1 MEAKDLRINNWIIID
16 GVLVRVRGVYSFT
29 NGSFKNNEGR
39 VDAYRY
45 DSIFEPKEISA
56 GINHFEPIPLTEE
69 WFVEFGAKLKKVA
82 GMDNEY
88 NLKLGEV
95 EISWDKKTGVTVF
108 VLDTL
113 ESFRVSYIK
122 YVHQFQNFCFALTNE
137 ELTIKQYE
145 TK

>member
-1 MEAKDLRINNWIIID
+1 MEAKELRIANYVENDIGDVIFIDSETLPFIVTKWI
-16 GVLVRVRGVYSFT
+16 
-29 NGSFKNNEGR
+29 KC
-39 VDAYRY
+39 
-45 DSIFEPKEISA
+45 
-56 GINHFEPIPLTEE
+56 HHPIPLTEE
-69 WFVEFGAKLKKVA
+69 WWVRFGAELKKVV

-137 ELTIKQYE
+137 ELTKKQ
-145 TK
+145 

>member
-1 MEAKDLRINNWIIID
+1 MDAKELRIGNWILDHEADPKKTIYYQVEEIQRLSNNKALNQTL
-16 GVLVRVRGVYSFT
+16 GVTYRK
-29 NGSFKNNEGR
+29 GSCWTCD
-39 VDAYRY
+39 V
-45 DSIFEPKEISA
+45 
-56 GINHFEPIPLTEE
+56 EPIPLTEE
-69 WFVEFGAKLKKVA
+69 WWVRFGAELKKVV

-137 ELTIKQYE
+137 ELTIKI
-145 TK
+145 

>member
-1 MEAKDLRINNWIIID
+1 MNAKELRLGNYIHPLLDKKEVAEICYIGENDFGYERLSDKEYFQGN
-16 GVLVRVRGVYSFT
+16 
-29 NGSFKNNEGR
+29 
-39 VDAYRY
+39 
-45 DSIFEPKEISA
+45 SIK
-56 GINHFEPIPLTEE
+56 PIPLTEE
-69 WFVEFGAKLKKVA
+69 WLVKFGAELKKVV

-95 EISWDKKTGVTVF
+95 EVSWDKKTGVTVF

-137 ELTIKQYE
+137 ELTTKQ
-145 TK
+145 

>member
-1 MEAKDLRINNWIIID
+1 MEAKELREGNLINI
-16 GVLVRVRGVYSFT
+16 
-29 NGSFKNNEGR
+29 NGKEKAVTALEIAVFN
-39 VDAYRY
+39 Y
-45 DSIFEPKEISA
+45 DSLEIK
-56 GINHFEPIPLTEE
+56 PITLTEE

-137 ELTIKQYE
+137 ELTIKE
-145 TK
+145 

>member
-1 MEAKDLRINNWIIID
+1 MEAKELRIGNYLIHDGYFIKSYSVDGFINIIKNID
-16 GVLVRVRGVYSFT
+16 
-29 NGSFKNNEGR
+29 N
-39 VDAYRY
+39 Y
-45 DSIFEPKEISA
+45 D
-56 GINHFEPIPLTEE
+56 PILLTEE
-69 WFVEFGAKLKKVA
+69 WLVKFGAELKKVV

-137 ELTIKQYE
+137 ELTTKQ
-145 TK
+145 